1 MNVRRDLADREINRE
16 NGAVRRRC
24 SRMNAVKSPRV
35 IRGTHFHFSYTSL
48 TDCWSRWKRGRV
60 EQKRESYLFPEN
72 DRWDE
77 AVCTSVWVKVCKRK
91 KKLKTMTTFFFFF

>member
-1 MNVRRDLADREINRE
+1 MNVRRALVDREINRE
-16 NGAVRRRC
+16 NRAVRRRC
-24 SRMNAVKSPRV
+24 SRMDAVESPRV
-35 IRGTHFHFSYTSL
+35 IRGTHFHFSYSSL

-72 DRWDE
+72 DRRDE

-91 KKLKTMTTFFFFF
+91 KS